1 MRNLILGIITLVSIC
16 FTTNL
21 SAFTCDSGFWFEKP
35 TSNKQFETGSDV
47 YVKVKARRYQ
57 DIEYMKLYLNGQYIR
72 KESSSPYEWCK
83 SGSSGDNF
91 LRNMQAGH
99 YTIKVKV
106 KDRCGRYFEKECRF
120 EIKNGYGGANGHCE
134 WDSWFEYPNCG
145 GKYDKGSNVYVK
157 VKAKKYQDI
166 EYMKLYVNGQFVRKE
181 SSTPY
186 EWCKSNSSGDY
197 QLKNMNTGHYRVKV
211 LIKDKCGE
219 THEREC
225 AFEIK
230 HGGGTTNN
238 CIDPNQ
244 INPNAICS
252 YIYNPVCG
260 CNNVTYSN
268 SCVAENAGVQA
279 WTSGPCSGGGTT
291 TTCDRDSWFEYPNCG
306 GKYDKGSNVYVK
318 VKARKHQDIEYMK
331 LYVNGQFVRKEST
344 TPYEWCKS
352 NSSGDYQLRNMKTG
366 HYRVKVVIKDKCGKT
381 HEQECEFEIKGEY
394 GNGGGNNCQWDSWF
408 EYPKNTHV
416 QIGSDVYVKV
426 KAQRYQD
433 IEYMKLYVDGHFVR
447 KETQTP
453 YEWCK
458 SNSSGDYQLRNLKP
472 GEHKITVKI
481 KDKCGFEHE
490 VKYTVNGAYL

>member
-1 MRNLILGIITLVSIC
+1 MRNLILGIITLVSVC

-21 SAFTCDSGFWFEKP
+21 SAFTCESDFWFEKP

-120 EIKNGYGGANGHCE
+120 EIKNGYGGGNGHCE
-134 WDSWFEYPNCG
+134 W
-145 GKYDKGSNVYVK
+145 
-157 VKAKKYQDI
+157 
-166 EYMKLYVNGQFVRKE
+166 
-181 SSTPY
+181 
-186 EWCKSNSSGDY
+186 
-197 QLKNMNTGHYRVKV
+197 
-211 LIKDKCGE
+211 
-219 THEREC
+219 
-225 AFEIK
+225 
-230 HGGGTTNN
+230 
-238 CIDPNQ
+238 
-244 INPNAICS
+244 
-252 YIYNPVCG
+252 
-260 CNNVTYSN
+260 
-268 SCVAENAGVQA
+268 
-279 WTSGPCSGGGTT
+279 
-291 TTCDRDSWFEYPNCG
+291 DSWFEYPNCG

-447 KETQTP
+447 KESQTP

-458 SNSSGDYQLRNLKP
+458 SNSSGDYHLRNLKP
-472 GEHKITVKI
+472 GEHNITVKI